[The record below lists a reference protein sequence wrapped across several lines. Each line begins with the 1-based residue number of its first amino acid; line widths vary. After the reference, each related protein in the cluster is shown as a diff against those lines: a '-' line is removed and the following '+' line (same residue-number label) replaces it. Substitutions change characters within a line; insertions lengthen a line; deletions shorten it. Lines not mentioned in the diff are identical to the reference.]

1 MKYQMGIVAFIVEKR
16 ISCRISV
23 GKPERKSGLKDLD
36 VEG

>member
-1 MKYQMGIVAFIVEKR
+1 MKDQMGILTFIVEKR

-23 GKPERKSGLKDLD
+23 GKPERNSRLKDLD